1 MKSTKSQTIEISY
14 FDERAKKQIKLKGD
28 VTEFAER
35 HSCNI
40 SWFDESIVNQTI
52 LIGDD
57 TEYLEMNF

>member
-1 MKSTKSQTIEISY
+1 MKSTKAQIIEISY
-14 FDERAKKQIKLKGD
+14 FDERSKKQIKLKGD